1 MANTAQLEINFGP
14 LQELINDDAIG
25 HIMING
31 ADQVY
36 IERRGKLHKAE
47 VSFRD
52 NEHVIELINSLL
64 ASVNPS
70 VQVSPD
76 RPCAD
81 MRFPDGT
88 RMQAFISPVAVSGP
102 SLTIRKGPRHALT
115 LDNLLTFGTLNDD
128 MADFLQACVKA
139 RLNIV
144 VAGGVGSGKTTL
156 LNILASTIPV
166 EERIVTVEEEAEF
179 HLRQEHVLTLESRP
193 PDMEGKGKVSV
204 KDLLRMVPRARPD
217 RVLIGDLSGS
227 EVMDVLRLMDKG
239 YDGTMTA
246 IHSNSP
252 QEALERIEM
261 MVKMN
266 EPNLPVSYLRSLI
279 GSAVDLVVQQNRLE
293 DGSRK
298 VVRITE
304 VLPVA
309 GGDYDLH
316 DVFVFRREGF
326 EKGRVVGGFE
336 SHPVSL
342 GLMRRM
348 EARRIALPPCL
359 ITTEEG
365 QQAGEESGHRH
376 P

>member
-336 SHPVSL
+336 SHQVSL

-359 ITTEEG
+359 IATEEG
-365 QQAGEESGHRH
+365 QHAGEESGHRH